1 MAAKGRLTKSI
12 SMKLRV
18 FFLSVCLCAMLAA
31 CSSGS
36 NEDVVIDKEAFAN
49 DVTNPVDANFELYST
64 SNLWTFIK
72 LDTRTGQM
80 WQVQYDVKG
89 DNRMEVVLNG
99 TPFAQGENAKS
110 GRFGLYP
117 TQNMFTFIML
127 DRNDGR
133 TWQVQ
138 WSIEESNRMVL
149 PIN

>member
-1 MAAKGRLTKSI
+1 
-12 SMKLRV
+12 
-18 FFLSVCLCAMLAA
+18 MLAA
-31 CSSGS
+31 CSSGNDEKTS
-36 NEDVVIDKEAFAN
+36 VDEEKTAKNVVLVE
-49 DVTNPVDANFELYST
+49 TNFELYPT

-99 TPFAQGENAKS
+99 TSFAQGENAQS

-117 TQNMFTFIML
+117 TQNMFTFILL

-138 WSIEESNRMVL
+138 WSIEESSRMVL

>member
-1 MAAKGRLTKSI
+1 MVAKGRLTKSI
-12 SMKLRV
+12 SMKLKV
-18 FFLSVCLCAMLAA
+18 IFFSACLCAMLAA
-31 CSSGS
+31 CSSGNDEKTS
-36 NEDVVIDKEAFAN
+36 VDEEKTAKNVVLVE
-49 DVTNPVDANFELYST
+49 TNFELYPT

-99 TPFAQGENAKS
+99 TSFAQGENAQS

-117 TQNMFTFIML
+117 TQNMFTFILL

>member
-1 MAAKGRLTKSI
+1 
-12 SMKLRV
+12 
-18 FFLSVCLCAMLAA
+18 MLAA
-31 CSSGS
+31 CSSGNDEKTS
-36 NEDVVIDKEAFAN
+36 VDEEKTAKNVVLVE
-49 DVTNPVDANFELYST
+49 TNFELYPT

-99 TPFAQGENAKS
+99 TSFAQGENAQS

-117 TQNMFTFIML
+117 TQNMFTFILL

>member
-1 MAAKGRLTKSI
+1 MAAKGRLAKSI
-12 SMKLRV
+12 SMKLKV
-18 FFLSVCLCAMLAA
+18 IFLSVCLCAMLAA
-31 CSSGS
+31 WSSG
-36 NEDVVIDKEAFAN
+36 N
-49 DVTNPVDANFELYST
+49 DEKTSVDEEKTAKNVSLVDANFELYST

-99 TPFAQGENAKS
+99 TSFAQGENTQS

>member
-1 MAAKGRLTKSI
+1 
-12 SMKLRV
+12 MKLKV
-18 FFLSVCLCAMLAA
+18 IFLSVCLCAMLAA
-31 CSSGS
+31 CSSG
-36 NEDVVIDKEAFAN
+36 N
-49 DVTNPVDANFELYST
+49 DEKTSVDEEKTAKNVALVEANFELYPT

-89 DNRMEVVLNG
+89 DNRVEVVLNG
-99 TPFAQGENAKS
+99 TSFAQGENAQG

-117 TQNMFTFIML
+117 TQNMFTFILL

-138 WSIEESNRMVL
+138 WSIEENNRMVL